1 MANQIKNSNN
11 ETLFIKA
18 PEVAVLMDVSRAYA
32 YRIIKQ
38 LNADQKSLLN
48 SSAHKS
54 TILYF
59 IMLFALSFGQECE
72 KQNCLESE
80 AKIWISKMAS
90 SMSRMDTTK

>member
-38 LNADQKSLLN
+38 LNAELKEQGVITIDGRTNRKYFYERFYGTV
-48 SSAHKS
+48 SA
-54 TILYF
+54 
-59 IMLFALSFGQECE
+59 
-72 KQNCLESE
+72 
-80 AKIWISKMAS
+80 
-90 SMSRMDTTK
+90 